1 MKEENVILITMD
13 TVRPDHL
20 SCYGYDKIETKGI
33 DLIAKEGVQ
42 FNNCIAPSCFTPVSH
57 ASILTGLNPN
67 KTKFRDPFCRVKQ
80 KMISEIL
87 KENGYKTAGFV
98 GIDFLSK
105 KHGFAKG
112 FDVFDEPT
120 DEESWNSKKYKK
132 GKLEMDTNWGNWWVE
147 RMLEWIKEHHSSKF
161 FIWGH
166 YFEVHFLAEK
176 RLLFEGKLKRDQLP
190 DWAYYDAK
198 IKYMDKWLIQGM
210 IKTLKDL
217 DIWNNT
223 SIIVTSDHGE
233 TLGTRYPNW
242 ETFYFDYPQHKTMY
256 ECDLKIPLI
265 IKNRKLKTKVI
276 NNLVRGVDIVP
287 TLLDILNIKADVDFD
302 GKSLLPLIKGNDFP
316 KLVAYSEELF
326 KNRGPGSLQS
336 VRLPN
341 YKLIRNNTKNIEEF
355 YNLNKDISEMKN
367 IINTEDTKEKILI
380 KELREIMNKMYDS
393 YQSSVAVTKEE
404 KTEKEKK
411 KIKNLSNK
419 IKKNF

>member
-1 MKEENVILITMD
+1 MKKENAILITMD

-20 SCYGYDKIETKGI
+20 SCYGYNKIETKGI

-42 FNNCIAPSCFTPVSH
+42 FKNCIAQSCLTPTSH
-57 ASILTGLNPN
+57 ASMLTGQNPD
-67 KTKFRDPFCRVKQ
+67 KTKFRDPFCKVKS

-87 KENGYKTAGFV
+87 KDVGYKTAGFV

-120 DEESWNSKKYKK
+120 DETSWNTKKYKR

-147 RMLEWIKEHHSSKF
+147 RMLDWIKENHSNNF

-176 RLLFEGKLKRDQLP
+176 RLLFENKIERGKLS

-198 IKYMDKWLIQGM
+198 IKYMDEWLIQGM
-210 IKTLKDL
+210 IKTLKNL
-217 DIWNNT
+217 GIWNNT
-223 SIIVTSDHGE
+223 SIIITSDHGE
-233 TLGTRYPNW
+233 TLGTRQPTW

-265 IKNRKLKTKVI
+265 IKSRKLKRTI
-276 NNLVRGVDIVP
+276 IDHTVRGIDIVP
-287 TLLDILNIKADVDFD
+287 TLVDLLDIKSEEDFD
-302 GKSLLPLIKGNDFP
+302 GKSLLSLIRREKFP
-316 KLVAYSEELF
+316 ELIAYSEELF

-336 VRLPN
+336 VRIPK
-341 YKLIRNNTKNIEEF
+341 YKLIKNTTKNIEEF
-355 YNLNKDISEMKN
+355 YDIQKDPEEKTN
-367 IINTEDTKEKILI
+367 IIETSDPKEKVVIQQF
-380 KELREIMNKMYDS
+380 REIMNKMQGEYES
-393 YQSSVAVTKEE
+393 RVTFTKEE
-404 KTEKEKK
+404 ETEKEKRMINNLVK
-411 KIKNLSNK
+411 KMREKS
-419 IKKNF
+419 